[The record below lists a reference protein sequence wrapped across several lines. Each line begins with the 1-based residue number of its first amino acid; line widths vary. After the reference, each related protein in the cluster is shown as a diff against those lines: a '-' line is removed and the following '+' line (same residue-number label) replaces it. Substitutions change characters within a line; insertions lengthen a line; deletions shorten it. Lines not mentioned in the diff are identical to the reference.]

1 MPRFNINGN
10 LSRMDTKR
18 QQQFENDASQ
28 QELDMRQQ
36 GSMVNQLASLYGI
49 SNDAQMTPERIAQMQ
64 AQTAAVQSQTAG
76 QNIQND
82 WSPYHQSL
90 VGQGLEADLVG
101 KRSDAAWEE
110 PTKQMQYN
118 AGVAQTNMANAQT
131 QHLGNPYMQMA
142 PYFMQQLGLTPEEAS
157 QLFLPPAMQKTR
169 AATAAQKEQERLAAK
184 AKEDAQAAATP
195 PKKSKFDLR
204 SMTGLTPMFPY

>member
-36 GSMVNQLASLYGI
+36 NGMVGQLAQLYGI

-64 AQTAAVQSQTAG
+64 AQTAAVRSQTAG

-110 PTKQMQYN
+110 PYKQQKFELGQSQIGATNSLAEHRNDVPAAAIPYLVQI
-118 AGVAQTNMANAQT
+118 GVM
-131 QHLGNPYMQMA
+131 
-142 PYFMQQLGLTPEEAS
+142 TPEEGA
-157 QLFLPPAMQKTR
+157 QAVLTPQQQQKR
-169 AATAAQKEQERLAAK
+169 VGDAAK
-184 AKEDAQAAATP
+184 AAQIRAVQQAADAAQQATQP
-195 PKKSKFDLR
+195 KKKSKFDPR
-204 SMTGLTPMFPY
+204 MMFPTLMPTP